1 MPRANNLTNARG
13 GSRLPLL
20 FVAMSV
26 QLADHFTY
34 RKLFAFVLPP
44 IAMMLLTSVYTMVD
58 ALFISHYVGE
68 IAFAA
73 VNFVFPVIMLLGGV
87 GFMLGTG
94 GTALVAKTLGEGD
107 ALRANRYFTQV
118 VILAFSL
125 GVALALPG
133 MVWLPQVCGRLGG
146 TAELMPDAVLYGRIM
161 LGFLPCCILQCTF
174 QSLLVAAEK
183 PKLAFWLSVAG
194 GVTNLVLDFVFI
206 VLLDRGLAGAAV
218 ATGMSQF
225 VAGVVPFIY
234 FCVPNSSLL
243 RLVRTTFELRPMLQA
258 CCNGTSEL
266 VTGVSAA
273 FIGMLYNYRLLQ
285 FFGENGVAAY
295 GVVMYMAFFF
305 GSVFFGYDVGST
317 PLFAYHHGAQ
327 NRAELRNLFRKSM
340 LLLSL
345 VGLTMAGAAVGFS
358 YPLACLFVGYN
369 GLLTELAQ
377 YAFCAYALCFVLQ
390 GYNIFASG
398 LFTAMNNGII
408 SGAIAFMRTLGFQT
422 AAVLLLPLL
431 WGAYGIW
438 WSAALAEVAAL
449 VVSVCLVLG
458 FRKRYGYL

>member
-1 MPRANNLTNARG
+1 
-13 GSRLPLL
+13 
-20 FVAMSV
+20 MSV

-206 VLLDRGLAGAAV
+206 VLLDWGLAGAAV

-243 RLVRTTFELRPMLQA
+243 RLVRTTF
-258 CCNGTSEL
+258 
-266 VTGVSAA
+266 
-273 FIGMLYNYRLLQ
+273 
-285 FFGENGVAAY
+285 
-295 GVVMYMAFFF
+295 
-305 GSVFFGYDVGST
+305 
-317 PLFAYHHGAQ
+317 
-327 NRAELRNLFRKSM
+327 
-340 LLLSL
+340 
-345 VGLTMAGAAVGFS
+345 
-358 YPLACLFVGYN
+358 
-369 GLLTELAQ
+369 
-377 YAFCAYALCFVLQ
+377 
-390 GYNIFASG
+390 
-398 LFTAMNNGII
+398 
-408 SGAIAFMRTLGFQT
+408 
-422 AAVLLLPLL
+422 
-431 WGAYGIW
+431 
-438 WSAALAEVAAL
+438 
-449 VVSVCLVLG
+449 
-458 FRKRYGYL
+458 